1 MMTRL
6 FLFFVLFLSGAF
18 LRVQGQNALSF
29 QSLNEKFGISLRE
42 TTSACM
48 DRNGFVW
55 IASKMGILR
64 VSEDDYRIYQLPYDS
79 PDVVFVKLH
88 YANGTLYV
96 YSNNGQ
102 VFVYNA
108 VSDRFELFLHV
119 GKELDAPFLMVFN
132 MEVDE
137 VGRLWFSSSSG
148 LIKCSGQEV
157 SQLTQLGAV
166 FHLTLSGDQLWVAG
180 DTSLLAFDVYGS
192 GKGRVVRK
200 LERGLRV
207 SKMFF
212 DSEDHLWVGTDGR
225 GLFKMDE
232 DGDDLQPIP
241 GLPRQPVLAMEE
253 IGDSL
258 LLIGIDGQGLWEV
271 NRYDLSIQ
279 GVYKENADN
288 SRSLRGNGVYD
299 IFNDGRGRIWV
310 CTFTGGASY
319 YVELPASVQHIEHLV
334 NDPNSLVNNDVN
346 DVLEDRRGNLWLA
359 TNNGISRWV
368 RSAQGWQSIYHTK
381 QQEAHVFLSLC
392 EDTQGNIW
400 AGTYGAGVYVVNG
413 VTGEEMA
420 HYADHWPGTDFRNNY
435 VYDIFSD
442 SKERL
447 WFVGVRGDVLS
458 YNAAEGTFNHFGNH
472 PVNVIKELPSGEM
485 LLGCSYGI
493 SLLNLENGT
502 ADILLN
508 GYLVQ
513 DVWVQDQAFWLCT
526 VGDGLV
532 RYDRLSGAVVSYSI
546 EEGLPSAFVNSI
558 QVHDGAFWLGT
569 ENGLC
574 KFDPLTQ
581 KVETFPS
588 TDVLARQSFNRKA
601 HAALKSGEL
610 AFGTNRGL
618 VVFDPKHLLPAPAE
632 GRIYIQDISV
642 SGRSVRDGFL
652 SDLAVP
658 ADSIEELRL
667 RHIHNTLSM
676 EMLPL
681 GAVFSPRF
689 SWKLE
694 GFDKDWHQP
703 GDNRVLYYSNLPS
716 GEFQLKLRMYDNA
729 MSEVVD
735 ERVFLIKKAPPY
747 WETWWFLLSV
757 ALVLTVG
764 FILVMRYYMGL
775 VRQLHSEQKIRFFA
789 NTAHDMRTSLTL
801 IAAPVKE
808 LAREEG
814 LSEKGQYYLSLA
826 RSQVDR
832 LVGVVT
838 QLMDFQKA
846 DVNKEQLLLQQVDL
860 SHLVT
865 QRVAMFQSYAQNN
878 DLELIYDPPGEVLW
892 ARVDEGM
899 LVKVVDNLLS
909 NAIKYSL
916 PGKRVWVRLQAQK
929 SKVFFE
935 VKDEGIGIAREAR
948 SQLFREFYRGHNA
961 INSRVVGSGIGLLMT
976 QKYVKLHGGV
986 IEWKSEENKG
996 SVFTVVL
1003 PRDTGDM
1010 AGTPVDWSP
1019 DPEVTGSVVA
1029 PEASDSPKDF
1039 TVLVVEDN
1047 VELQTFLKTAL
1058 QDRFKVEVADDGI
1071 RGWELMKDLLP
1082 DLVVSDVL
1090 MPGRDGFELCRLAK
1104 STFDTAHIP
1113 FVLLTALSG
1122 EGEHLRGLGL
1132 GADDYIIKPFDFE
1145 LLAQKIASIIHN
1157 RRVISER
1164 ALQLSVGPREEPLLG
1179 NEINDAFLKRAME
1192 VVEAHLANSGFNKEQ
1207 FAAEMNV
1214 SGSLLYKKIKSL
1226 TDESPSD
1233 FIRNLR
1239 LARSLEFLQS
1249 GSYSI
1254 TEVSELCGFTT
1265 VGYFSTVF
1273 KKHYGKSP
1281 SEVVPR

>member
-137 VGRLWFSSSSG
+137 VGRLWFASSSG

-368 RSAQGWQSIYHTK
+368 RSAQGWQSIYHNK

-413 VTGEEMA
+413 VTGEELA
-420 HYADHWPGTDFRNNY
+420 HYSDHWPGTDFRNNY

-442 SKERL
+442 SKDRL

-458 YNAAEGTFNHFGNH
+458 YDAAEGTFNHYGNH

-493 SLLNLENGT
+493 SLLNLESGT

-513 DVWVQDQAFWLCT
+513 DVWVQENAFWLCT

-532 RYDRLSGAVVSYSI
+532 RYDRLNGAVASFSI

-558 QVHDGAFWLGT
+558 QVHEGAFWLGT

-574 KFDPLTQ
+574 KFDPHTQ

-618 VVFDPKHLLPAPAE
+618 VVFDPNHLLPAPAE

-667 RHIHNTLSM
+667 RHTHNTLSM

-689 SWKLE
+689 SWKLD
-694 GFDKDWHQP
+694 GFDQDWHQP

-808 LAREEG
+808 LASEEG

-846 DVNKEQLLLQQVDL
+846 DVDKEQLLLQQLDL
-860 SHLVT
+860 NNLVS
-865 QRVAMFQSYAQNN
+865 QRVAMFRSYARNN
-878 DLELIYDPPGEVLW
+878 QLELVYEEPGEALW

-909 NAIKYSL
+909 NAMKYSL
-916 PGKRVWVRLQAQK
+916 PGKKVWVRLQAQK
-929 SKVFFE
+929 GKVIFE
-935 VKDEGIGIAREAR
+935 VRDEGIGIAKEAR

-976 QKYVKLHGGV
+976 QKYVKLHGGA

-996 SVFTVVL
+996 SVFTVLL
-1003 PRDTGDM
+1003 PGDTVVKT
-1010 AGTPVDWSP
+1010 GTPVDRSP
-1019 DPEVTGSVVA
+1019 DPEETGRVVA
-1029 PEASDSPKDF
+1029 PEVLDSPKDF

-1047 VELQTFLKTAL
+1047 QELQSFLKTAL
-1058 QDRFKVEVADDGI
+1058 QDRFKVVVADDGI
-1071 RGWELMKDLLP
+1071 RGWEFMKDQLP

-1104 STFDTAHIP
+1104 STFETAHIP
-1113 FVLLTALSG
+1113 VILLTALSG
-1122 EGEHLRGLGL
+1122 EGDHLRGLGL
-1132 GADDYIIKPFDFE
+1132 GADDYITKPFDFE
-1145 LLAQKIASIIHN
+1145 LLAQKISSIIHN
-1157 RRVISER
+1157 RRVVSER
-1164 ALQLSVGPREEPLLG
+1164 ALQLSASPREEPLLG
-1179 NEINDAFLKRAME
+1179 NEINDAFLQRAME
-1192 VVEAHLANSGFNKEQ
+1192 VVEAQLSNSGFNKEL

-1226 TDESPSD
+1226 TDQSPSD

-1239 LARSLEFLQS
+1239 LARSLDFLQS
-1249 GSYSI
+1249 GRYSI

-1265 VGYFSTVF
+1265 VGYFGTVF

>member
-368 RSAQGWQSIYHTK
+368 RSAQRWQSIYHTK

-400 AGTYGAGVYVVNG
+400 AGTY
-413 VTGEEMA
+413 
-420 HYADHWPGTDFRNNY
+420 
-435 VYDIFSD
+435 
-442 SKERL
+442 
-447 WFVGVRGDVLS
+447 
-458 YNAAEGTFNHFGNH
+458 
-472 PVNVIKELPSGEM
+472 
-485 LLGCSYGI
+485 
-493 SLLNLENGT
+493 
-502 ADILLN
+502 
-508 GYLVQ
+508 
-513 DVWVQDQAFWLCT
+513 
-526 VGDGLV
+526 
-532 RYDRLSGAVVSYSI
+532 
-546 EEGLPSAFVNSI
+546 
-558 QVHDGAFWLGT
+558 
-569 ENGLC
+569 
-574 KFDPLTQ
+574 
-581 KVETFPS
+581 
-588 TDVLARQSFNRKA
+588 
-601 HAALKSGEL
+601 
-610 AFGTNRGL
+610 
-618 VVFDPKHLLPAPAE
+618 
-632 GRIYIQDISV
+632 
-642 SGRSVRDGFL
+642 
-652 SDLAVP
+652 
-658 ADSIEELRL
+658 
-667 RHIHNTLSM
+667 
-676 EMLPL
+676 
-681 GAVFSPRF
+681 
-689 SWKLE
+689 
-694 GFDKDWHQP
+694 
-703 GDNRVLYYSNLPS
+703 
-716 GEFQLKLRMYDNA
+716 
-729 MSEVVD
+729 
-735 ERVFLIKKAPPY
+735 
-747 WETWWFLLSV
+747 
-757 ALVLTVG
+757 
-764 FILVMRYYMGL
+764 
-775 VRQLHSEQKIRFFA
+775 
-789 NTAHDMRTSLTL
+789 
-801 IAAPVKE
+801 
-808 LAREEG
+808 
-814 LSEKGQYYLSLA
+814 LSL
-826 RSQVDR
+826 
-832 LVGVVT
+832 
-838 QLMDFQKA
+838 
-846 DVNKEQLLLQQVDL
+846 
-860 SHLVT
+860 
-865 QRVAMFQSYAQNN
+865 
-878 DLELIYDPPGEVLW
+878 I
-892 ARVDEGM
+892 
-899 LVKVVDNLLS
+899 
-909 NAIKYSL
+909 
-916 PGKRVWVRLQAQK
+916 
-929 SKVFFE
+929 
-935 VKDEGIGIAREAR
+935 
-948 SQLFREFYRGHNA
+948 
-961 INSRVVGSGIGLLMT
+961 
-976 QKYVKLHGGV
+976 
-986 IEWKSEENKG
+986 
-996 SVFTVVL
+996 
-1003 PRDTGDM
+1003 
-1010 AGTPVDWSP
+1010 
-1019 DPEVTGSVVA
+1019 
-1029 PEASDSPKDF
+1029 
-1039 TVLVVEDN
+1039 
-1047 VELQTFLKTAL
+1047 
-1058 QDRFKVEVADDGI
+1058 
-1071 RGWELMKDLLP
+1071 
-1082 DLVVSDVL
+1082 
-1090 MPGRDGFELCRLAK
+1090 
-1104 STFDTAHIP
+1104 HI
-1113 FVLLTALSG
+1113 
-1122 EGEHLRGLGL
+1122 
-1132 GADDYIIKPFDFE
+1132 
-1145 LLAQKIASIIHN
+1145 
-1157 RRVISER
+1157 
-1164 ALQLSVGPREEPLLG
+1164 
-1179 NEINDAFLKRAME
+1179 
-1192 VVEAHLANSGFNKEQ
+1192 
-1207 FAAEMNV
+1207 
-1214 SGSLLYKKIKSL
+1214 
-1226 TDESPSD
+1226 
-1233 FIRNLR
+1233 
-1239 LARSLEFLQS
+1239 
-1249 GSYSI
+1249 
-1254 TEVSELCGFTT
+1254 
-1265 VGYFSTVF
+1265 
-1273 KKHYGKSP
+1273 
-1281 SEVVPR
+1281 